1 MILLKQY
8 SIIKMI
14 SKELFCEVIELLRQ
28 QILFDKQSSENIK
41 EMFGVVQK
49 CSYRND
55 FVIKAIM
62 KLLRVYF
69 PKDEDGH
76 CQIEFYCFC
85 AEFGKE
91 ENGEIITAEEL
102 YDLLTKK

>member
-1 MILLKQY
+1 
-8 SIIKMI
+8 MI

-49 CSYRND
+49 CSYKND
-55 FVIKAIM
+55 NVIKALI
-62 KLLRVYF
+62 KLLQFHF
-69 PKDEDGH
+69 PKDEDGY

-85 AEFGKE
+85 TEFGKE
-91 ENGEIITAEEL
+91 NNEEIVTAEEL